1 METDAIN
8 DPKNNLNESL
18 LDVEMGVEM
27 LSGDSVV
34 FSTSYYSCLK
44 SDVNYVFILSMQKT
58 NQI

>member
-34 FSTSYYSCLK
+34 FLPSHYSSLK
-44 SDVNYVFILSMQKT
+44 SLVNILHLF
-58 NQI
+58 